1 MLDKYENVLLGIH
14 VVALTVYPCIYF
26 DVPVY
31 LPYLMIEISLCHS
44 GGAAPLAELE
54 NDDIDQKSLKQR
66 KSPSK
71 SSKLRYTGKISKI

>member
-1 MLDKYENVLLGIH
+1 
-14 VVALTVYPCIYF
+14 
-26 DVPVY
+26 
-31 LPYLMIEISLCHS
+31 MIEISLCHS

-54 NDDIDQKSLKQR
+54 NDDIDQKSLMQR

>member
-1 MLDKYENVLLGIH
+1 
-14 VVALTVYPCIYF
+14 
-26 DVPVY
+26 
-31 LPYLMIEISLCHS
+31 MIEISLCHS

-71 SSKLRYTGKISKI
+71 SSKLDIQERFQRFEI